1 MGRLSNFGR
10 SVRPSPPH
18 DNPAQPATSPRT
30 HGPSIITRPATPGE
44 LPLALRLAL
53 GSNGTPA
60 DEQHVEH
67 FVEFAAGRG
76 IDTAQV
82 WLAVR
87 SAEPSARD
95 GAVIHAALLP
105 IVSPGRT
112 MLLLGG
118 SAQVKPAAVP
128 DPIGPAGQLIEAVCA
143 HFAARSL
150 QLAQVLLD
158 PSDEPARRLYERHD
172 FRRIAHLLYLQTSPR
187 RRYPLP
193 PLPDYF
199 TWLPYSPQSHGLFV
213 RTIAR
218 TYEGSL
224 DCPSLNG
231 LRDMEDVVAGHK
243 ASGDFEPGLW
253 TLLLERGEPLGV
265 LLLSPTRA
273 SDTMELVYLGLAPT
287 ARGRGVADLMVRHAL
302 ATTAAAGV
310 SRLSLAV
317 DADNVPALRLYYRH
331 GLKRVAAKLAM
342 MRLLHGEWRNG

>member
-10 SVRPSPPH
+10 SERPYLPP
-18 DNPAQPATSPRT
+18 DSPAQPATSPRN
-30 HGPSIITRPATPGE
+30 HRPSVTARPAMPGE
-44 LPLALRLAL
+44 LQLALRLAL

-76 IDTAQV
+76 IDTSQV
-82 WLAVR
+82 WLAER
-87 SAEPSARD
+87 GAIHSA
-95 GAVIHAALLP
+95 VLP

-118 SAQVKPAAVP
+118 ISQANPTAVQSSV
-128 DPIGPAGQLIEAVCA
+128 DPAGQLVEAVCS
-143 HFAARSL
+143 HFAGRGI

-158 PSDEPARRLYERHD
+158 PADEAARRLYERHD
-172 FRRIAHLLYLQTSPR
+172 FRRIAQLLYLQASPR

-193 PLPDYF
+193 PLPDYL
-199 TWLPYSPQSHGLFV
+199 TWLPYSQQSHGLFV
-213 RTIAR
+213 RTIAQS
-218 TYEGSL
+218 YEGSL
-224 DCPSLNG
+224 DCPTLNG

-253 TLLLERGEPLGV
+253 TLLLGHGEPLGV

-273 SDTMELVYLGLAPT
+273 SDTMELVYLGLVPA
-287 ARGRGVADLMVRHAL
+287 ARGRGIADLMVRQAL

-331 GLKRVAAKLAM
+331 GLKRVASKLAM
-342 MRLLHGEWRNG
+342 MRLLQGDWRIG